1 VKVFGGFTPTVV
13 QLIGLWLRNQLA
25 GLILYTYVVAALVVA
40 YFYLPE
46 TAAKRLE

>member
-1 VKVFGGFTPTVV
+1 M
-13 QLIGLWLRNQLA
+13 GLQSPPA
-25 GLILYTYVVAALVVA
+25 GLILYTYVVAALVAA